1 MMAAITESAL
11 WTNDIYRIEEND
23 PVEGGEA
30 GVDNRPHKD
39 LANRTLWL
47 KQQVETNNQAITAA
61 QTAISNETTARTNAD
76 TALQTAINNEATA
89 RTNADTAL
97 QTAINNET
105 TARTNADTALQTAI
119 NNLTLSILNKV
130 WPIGSVYENAV
141 DGRNP
146 THADLLGFG
155 TWVAYAEGKTSVGLL
170 GGDDDFGA
178 IGQTGGKKGHPMTLN
193 NLIAHS
199 HTMDDV
205 IGASTQAGGGGGA
218 TPTRFIQDQQGTT
231 NSTGQATPDPIPTLM
246 PYIVS
251 AKWRRTA

>member
-1 MMAAITESAL
+1 MAAITESAL

-61 QTAISNETTARTNAD
+61 QTAISN
-76 TALQTAINNEATA
+76 
-89 RTNADTAL
+89 
-97 QTAINNET
+97 
-105 TARTNADTALQTAI
+105 
-119 NNLTLSILNKV
+119 LTLSILNKV

-146 THADLLGFG
+146 AHADLLGFG